1 MSRRSGKTRAISRR
15 TLRSPS
21 SVEAYLQAGVTPR
34 FIERALAI
42 ESAIKRHTMNLQ
54 RAYERMRQEHADDPL
69 AFGRQW
75 RAFAARWRFNDVNE
89 LIAEHNEWYPVE
101 RRLPLDPRTRDYV
114 KMGGRDWR
122 RRPLDASWILERF
135 PA

>member
-1 MSRRSGKTRAISRR
+1 MSPRSGKTRAISRR

-42 ESAIKRHTMNLQ
+42 ENAIARHTKQLQ
-54 RAYERMRQEHADDPL
+54 RAYDRMRQEHADDPF
-69 AFGRQW
+69 AFSSRW
-75 RAFAARWRFNDVNE
+75 RAYANRWRFTDVND
-89 LIAEHNEWYPVE
+89 LIDEHNEWYPVE

-122 RRPLDASWILERF
+122 RTPLDVKWILERF